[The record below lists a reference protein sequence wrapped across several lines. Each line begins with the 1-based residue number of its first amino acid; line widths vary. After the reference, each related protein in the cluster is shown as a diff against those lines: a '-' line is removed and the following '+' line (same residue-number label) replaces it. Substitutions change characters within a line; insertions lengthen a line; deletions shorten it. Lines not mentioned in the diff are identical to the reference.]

1 MDPDREV
8 VETPERRSVLVPVLI
23 AVGVGL
29 VVGVILGASLL
40 RDSGGVEIVTDTVG
54 AVSVDLDSLALE
66 GTGDSYDLTH
76 ATLIDCDDSLERG
89 TDVNVGIAEIT
100 TGDSDPPP
108 DAFLNTPEARV
119 VLWVECT
126 SS

>member
-8 VETPERRSVLVPVLI
+8 TELPQRKSVLVPVLI

-29 VVGVILGASLL
+29 VVGVILASLL
-40 RDSGGVEIVTDTVG
+40 RDGGDVEVVSGTVG
-54 AVSVDLDSLALE
+54 AVSGDLDALALE
-66 GTGDSYDLTH
+66 GSTDSFDLSH
-76 ATLIDCDDSLERG
+76 ATLVDCDESLERG
-89 TDVNVGIAEIT
+89 TDVNVGIADVT
-100 TGDSDPPP
+100 TGDTDPPP
-108 DAFLNTPEARV
+108 DAFLNTPEARI